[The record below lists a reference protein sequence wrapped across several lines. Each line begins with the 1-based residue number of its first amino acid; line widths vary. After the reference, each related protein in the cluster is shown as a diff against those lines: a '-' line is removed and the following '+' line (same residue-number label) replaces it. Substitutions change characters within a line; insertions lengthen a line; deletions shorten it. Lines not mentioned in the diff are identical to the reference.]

1 MVNRA
6 GHCIEQG
13 VSHNEICDPLCDP
26 MRPSKGPARSVDA
39 VHWSHGPDS
48 PWQEEVCGA
57 RLPSWQDGSP
67 SEVLQSLPVLRS
79 ISDNTNNA
87 LMGDEIEYPCEL
99 ASASKALSLMGDE
112 IEYPCELHSANEVD
126 FAAKGR
132 PAVFDVEV
140 QRKGRF
146 WSRLGIQVIVAGD
159 HEVRVQQ
166 VRERGLIPEW
176 NAAHG
181 ASHQILPGDSITH
194 VNSVTANAKDLNAA
208 LENAVMGEILHL
220 RISTPCQQAAIYRR
234 CPSPGTESTAS
245 GSSSPPSLGS
255 ADLDIH

>member
-6 GHCIEQG
+6 GQCIGQG
-13 VSHNEICDPLCDP
+13 VSDNEICDPCIQ
-26 MRPSKGPARSVDA
+26 RKGAARSVDA

-57 RLPSWQDGSP
+57 RLPSWQDSSQ
-67 SEVLQSLPVLRS
+67 SEMNLPVLRS
-79 ISDNTNNA
+79 SNNTENA

-99 ASASKALSLMGDE
+99 AFANKALSLMGDE
-112 IEYPCELHSANEVD
+112 IEYPCELLSAKEVD
-126 FAAKGR
+126 IAKGR

-146 WSRLGIQVIVAGD
+146 WSRLGIQVVVADG

-166 VRERGLIPEW
+166 VCERGLIPEW

-181 ASHQILPGDSITH
+181 AARQILPGDSITH
-194 VNSVTANAKDLNAA
+194 VNSVSSNAEELNAA
-208 LENAVMGEILHL
+208 LQDAVMGETLHL
-220 RISTPCQQAAIYRR
+220 RISTPCQQATVYRR
-234 CPSPGTESTAS
+234 CPSPGGESNSTIS
-245 GSSSPPSLGS
+245 GSSSPPSRTTSLGS
-255 ADLDIH
+255 D

>member
-6 GHCIEQG
+6 GQCIGQG
-13 VSHNEICDPLCDP
+13 VSDNEICDPCIQE
-26 MRPSKGPARSVDA
+26 KGAARSVDA
-39 VHWSHGPDS
+39 VHWSHGLDS

-57 RLPSWQDGSP
+57 RLPSWQDSH
-67 SEVLQSLPVLRS
+67 SEMDLPVLRPS
-79 ISDNTNNA
+79 NNTENA

-112 IEYPCELHSANEVD
+112 IEYPCELFSANEVE
-126 FAAKGR
+126 FAEGR

-146 WSRLGIQVIVAGD
+146 WSRLGIQVVADD

-166 VRERGLIPEW
+166 VFHRGLIPEW

-181 ASHQILPGDSITH
+181 ASQQILPGDSITH
-194 VNSVTANAKDLNAA
+194 VNSVSSNGKELNAA
-208 LENAVMGEILHL
+208 LQDSVMGETLHL
-220 RISTPCQQAAIYRR
+220 WISTPCQQTTVYRR
-234 CPSPGTESTAS
+234 CASPGAESTSTAS
-245 GSSSPPSLGS
+245 GSSSPPSRTTSLGS
-255 ADLDIH
+255 GD